1 MNSLTTGKHARVHAL
16 RLGYEEFPDENAY
29 GGAYYIKDGLK
40 WIFTIVGLKKHLGIY
55 NDDDLRNEKYDVDT
69 YYRLESEDNEMQSL
83 YDDLK
88 ISDGEP
94 VYLEGGCTFI
104 PMALFG
110 DSFDSVGRINV
121 IAIRH
126 QVNL

>member
-88 ISDGEP
+88 ISNSEP
-94 VYLEGGCTFI
+94 VYLEGGMYLY
-104 PMALFG
+104 PDG
-110 DSFDSVGRINV
+110 S
-121 IAIRH
+121 IR
-126 QVNL
+126 

>member
-16 RLGYEEFPDENAY
+16 RLGYEKFPDENAY

-40 WIFTIVGLKKHLGIY
+40 WIFNIVGLKKHLGIY

-69 YYRLESEDNEMQSL
+69 YYRIESEPENEEMQSL
-83 YDDLK
+83 YNDLK

-94 VYLEGGCTFI
+94 VYLEGGMYLY
-104 PMALFG
+104 PDG
-110 DSFDSVGRINV
+110 S
-121 IAIRH
+121 IR
-126 QVNL
+126 